1 MVPAL
6 RDMQQEPAWRSIMA
20 DHQPQDW
27 PGPVPSLTGCHQDV
41 VYLTTGGALGTDFA
55 QVIHS
60 FFSFMLVRRM
70 WQQALT
76 FMSVYLP

>member
-6 RDMQQEPAWRSIMA
+6 CDMQLEPAWPSIMA

-27 PGPVPSLTGCHQDV
+27 PGSMPSLTGCHQDL
-41 VYLTTGGALGTDFA
+41 VYLTTEKALSTDSP

-60 FFSFMLVRRM
+60 FYSFMLVRRM

-76 FMSVYLP
+76 FMSVYLT